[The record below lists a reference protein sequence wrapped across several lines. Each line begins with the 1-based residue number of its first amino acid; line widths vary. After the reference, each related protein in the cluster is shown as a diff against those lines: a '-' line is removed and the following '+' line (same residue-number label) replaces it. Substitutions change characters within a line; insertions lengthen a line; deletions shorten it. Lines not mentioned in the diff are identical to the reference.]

1 MKTNISVYGIF
12 KSRLHLSEGLHQ
24 IRASGFRGE
33 DISVLMP
40 ETDGSKDIG
49 ITNSTK
55 SPEGVAVGG
64 AVGAVAG
71 AALGWV
77 VGTGAVAIPEVA
89 PYLVAGPLM
98 VLLAGM
104 GVGAVLGGLMGGLV
118 GMGSPEYEAKRYDG
132 RLKSGGFLVSIHC
145 DDKVWVQKAK
155 EVLVVTGAEVIS
167 AGAEAKGDYMVTD
180 KPVVMSR
187 L

>member
-64 AVGAVAG
+64 AVGAVI
-71 AALGWV
+71 AAAWGWV
-77 VGTGAVAIPEVA
+77 VGWLRAWTGGT
-89 PYLVAGPLM
+89 LGPLRRAAEGRPGIRGRPADA
-98 VLLAGM
+98 V
-104 GVGAVLGGLMGGLV
+104 VVAVL
-118 GMGSPEYEAKRYDG
+118 
-132 RLKSGGFLVSIHC
+132 FH
-145 DDKVWVQKAK
+145 
-155 EVLVVTGAEVIS
+155 
-167 AGAEAKGDYMVTD
+167 AGAAGALNDATCV
-180 KPVVMSR
+180 PLR
-187 L
+187 